1 MSSYQQQNGR
11 IQKESQNQN
20 QLIKLVKEQGYLEP
34 LCNSCQIDN
43 QEVQQRELLNL
54 NQSLQQ
60 LLKQIEGQDEKIHL
74 DILNIDSL
82 KSKIS
87 NIAKGFVFIASK
99 YSKISQHLSNFEK
112 TVSYQCDLPNQ
123 IKTRIQLLAES
134 LYKDKSESNFQKIVK
149 EKEAILANI
158 KNNNS
163 FLENEEDLE
172 KRRQY
177 INKLENY
184 TEKLRD
190 QIEICNF
197 IADKIFSNLDYEKF
211 QVSFREIADQN
222 LASKFKFKLSDESL
236 EWNLQQVQSQ
246 LNTCKQQ
253 KKSIENMYLNLKN
266 YLNQSGLKVPE
277 TVLQINYVMSPSKSD
292 LQPQK
297 NQKKNEESEAD
308 QKLIENSKEMI
319 LKLMENNTQLNE
331 LAKKVIEEN
340 KFLKQKINSYV
351 EKINSISPIIS
362 QSNQKNAILNY
373 YPQNLRNSLVTQVSE
388 IQQVSSFSPNPKSFK
403 SPASSK
409 QKVVFESIRNSY
421 SKSPLKKN
429 YALDNTVQSIDIE
442 CSQTLNMIKQKD
454 SEFTDLQVQKDD
466 LDKEVKDLKQKLEKQ
481 QNVINECQE
490 SISSQKY
497 QYEKEIQSLKNQLIN
512 CQQDT
517 QIYQNKLNIILQEKQ
532 QLLQKLQ
539 ISEQTVIN
547 LRQLLEKIQQQ
558 NKMQQK
564 QDNYIDEQIKMLQE
578 NQNVQFDHLEFQDSK
593 VQDNQDL
600 IISQEQFYENNPF
613 QIINLKNNYPNIQIQ
628 KYSSFD
634 KQDNS
639 QSSKI
644 KINALKDDHKSKMQ
658 KKLKKSSSNQKE
670 NLQDY
675 TQIECNQNMDSQ
687 IDYQDE
693 FYHGQGSNNIDSF
706 TPKKKQ
712 NSQDSSFNIQSR
724 QIQNKK
730 QLNEIIIQDEQYVQ
744 SKVNL

>member
-1 MSSYQQQNGR
+1 MSSYQQQNSR
-11 IQKESQNQN
+11 IQKDIQNQN

-43 QEVQQRELLNL
+43 QEVQQSELLTL

-74 DILNIDSL
+74 DMLNIDSL

-112 TVSYQCDLPNQ
+112 TVSYWCDLPSQ
-123 IKTRIQLLAES
+123 IKIRIQLLMES
-134 LYKDKSESNFQKIVK
+134 LSKDKSEANFQKVVK
-149 EKEAILANI
+149 EREAILVNV

-177 INKLENY
+177 IYKLENY
-184 TEKLRD
+184 TEKLKD

-211 QVSFREIADQN
+211 QVNFREIADQN
-222 LASKFKFKLSDESL
+222 LASKFKYKLNDESL
-236 EWNLQQVQSQ
+236 EGKLQQVQSE

-266 YLNQSGLKVPE
+266 YLSQTGIKVPE
-277 TVLQINYVMSPSKSD
+277 TVLQINCVMSPSKRD
-292 LQPQK
+292 LLPSK
-297 NQKKNEESEAD
+297 NQNKNEELETD
-308 QKLIENSKEMI
+308 QNLIENSKEMI
-319 LKLMENNTQLNE
+319 LRLMQNNTQLNE

-340 KFLKQKINSYV
+340 KSLKQKINSYV
-351 EKINSISPIIS
+351 DKINSISPIIS
-362 QSNQKNAILNY
+362 LSNQKNTTLNSH
-373 YPQNLRNSLVTQVSE
+373 PQNLKNSLVTQVSE

-403 SPASSK
+403 SPTSTK

-421 SKSPLKKN
+421 SKSPLKKY

-442 CSQTLNMIKQKD
+442 CSQTLNIMKQKD

-466 LDKEVKDLKQKLEKQ
+466 LEKEVKDLQQKLDKQ

-490 SISSQKY
+490 SISSQK
-497 QYEKEIQSLKNQLIN
+497 QSYEKEIQSLKNQLIN

-517 QIYQNKLNIILQEKQ
+517 QIYQNKCNIILQEKQ
-532 QLLQKLQ
+532 QLLLQLQ
-539 ISEQTVIN
+539 ISEQTVLN
-547 LRQLLEKIQQQ
+547 LRQLLEKIYSQ
-558 NKMQQK
+558 NKMQLN
-564 QDNYIDEQIKMLQE
+564 QDSYIDEQIKILQE
-578 NQNVQFDHLEFQDSK
+578 NQNVQFDHLQFQDSS
-593 VQDNQDL
+593 VQDDQN
-600 IISQEQFYENNPF
+600 IINSQEQFNENNPF
-613 QIINLKNNYPNIQIQ
+613 QIINLKNNSPNIQMQ
-628 KYSSFD
+628 RYSSFD
-634 KQDNS
+634 KQDYS
-639 QSSKI
+639 QNSKI
-644 KINALKDDHKSKMQ
+644 KINSLKDDHKSKMQ
-658 KKLKKSSSNQKE
+658 KKFKRSSNQKE
-670 NLQDY
+670 NLNDHIQVE
-675 TQIECNQNMDSQ
+675 INQQN
-687 IDYQDE
+687 IDYSIDSQDE
-693 FYHGQGSNNIDSF
+693 FYHGQGSDNIESF
-706 TPKKKQ
+706 TPKRKQ
-712 NSQDSSFNIQSR
+712 NNSDPNIHFR
-724 QIQNKK
+724 QIQNKN

>member
-1 MSSYQQQNGR
+1 M
-11 IQKESQNQN
+11 QKEVQNQN

-43 QEVQQRELLNL
+43 QEVQQSELLNL

-60 LLKQIEGQDEKIHL
+60 LLKQIESQDEKIHL
-74 DILNIDSL
+74 DVLNIDSL

-99 YSKISQHLSNFEK
+99 YSKISQNLSNFEK
-112 TVSYQCDLPNQ
+112 TISYWCDLPSQ
-123 IKTRIQLLAES
+123 IRARIQLLVES
-134 LYKDKSESNFQKIVK
+134 LSKDKSESNFQKIIK
-149 EKEAILANI
+149 EKDAILVNV

-177 INKLENY
+177 IDKLENY

-197 IADKIFSNLDYEKF
+197 IADKISSNLDYEKF

-222 LASKFKFKLSDESL
+222 LASKFKYKLNDESL
-236 EWNLQQVQSQ
+236 EWKLQQIQSE

-253 KKSIENMYLNLKN
+253 KKSIEKMYLNLKN

-277 TVLQINYVMSPSKSD
+277 TVLQVNYVMSPSTSD
-292 LQPQK
+292 FSPQK
-297 NQKKNEESEAD
+297 NQRKNEESETD

-331 LAKKVIEEN
+331 LAKRVIEEN
-340 KFLKQKINSYV
+340 KSLKQKINSYV

-362 QSNQKNAILNY
+362 LSNQKNTVLNSHPY
-373 YPQNLRNSLVTQVSE
+373 NLRNSLVTQVSE

-403 SPASSK
+403 SPTSSK
-409 QKVVFESIRNSY
+409 QKVAFESIRNSY

-429 YALDNTVQSIDIE
+429 YVLDNTVQSIDIE
-442 CSQTLNMIKQKD
+442 CSQTLNMMKQKD

-466 LDKEVKDLKQKLEKQ
+466 LDKEVKDLKQKLEVQ

-490 SISSQKY
+490 GITSQKY

-517 QIYQNKLNIILQEKQ
+517 QIYQNKCNIILQEKQ
-532 QLLQKLQ
+532 QLLLQLQ
-539 ISEQTVIN
+539 ISEQTVTN
-547 LRQLLEKIQQQ
+547 LKQLLEKIYQQ
-558 NKMQQK
+558 NKMQQN
-564 QDNYIDEQIKMLQE
+564 QDSYIDEQIKILQE
-578 NQNVQFDHLEFQDSK
+578 NQNVQLDHHYQLQDSQ
-593 VQDNQDL
+593 VQDNQNL
-600 IISQEQFYENNPF
+600 INSQDQFNENNPF

-628 KYSSFD
+628 KHSSSD

-639 QSSKI
+639 QGSKI

-658 KKLKKSSSNQKE
+658 KKLKKSNSNQKE
-670 NLQDY
+670 NLQQDFSKNDY
-675 TQIECNQNMDSQ
+675 NQNMENE

-693 FYHGQGSNNIDSF
+693 FYHGQGSDNIDSF

-712 NSQDSSFNIQSR
+712 SSQDSSQNIQSR
-724 QIQNKK
+724 QNQNKK